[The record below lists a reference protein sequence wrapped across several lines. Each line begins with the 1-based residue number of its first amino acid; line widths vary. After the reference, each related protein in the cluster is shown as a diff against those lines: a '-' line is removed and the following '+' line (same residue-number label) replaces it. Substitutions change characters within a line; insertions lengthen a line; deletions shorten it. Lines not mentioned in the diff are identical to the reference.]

1 MADAAAGG
9 TATGAVADAA
19 AAVDIPVWDPLVRL
33 LHWSVAA
40 ACLADLFLLDSG
52 RWVHRWVGYFVAGAV
67 LVRIAWGF
75 VGPRHARFTDFVPG
89 PARLAAY
96 VRALRRGEEPRHLG
110 HNPLG
115 ALMIL
120 AFLVLLLA
128 ICLTGWM
135 QGTDRYFGIDWVED
149 LHELL
154 SNLLI
159 AAVLVHVAG
168 AIVASFRHHENLVLA
183 MITGRKRPL

>member
-33 LHWSVAA
+33 FHWSVAA